1 MDKNF
6 IVLLVEDD
14 ENDALL
20 LQRALK
26 KNGITN
32 PVRWLRDGLQA
43 VQYLE
48 GEGDYFD
55 RKQYLFPK
63 VIILDLKMPRMSG
76 MELLGYL
83 QSHPKVKVIPTIV
96 LSSSRLV
103 QDIEA
108 AYSLG
113 AQTYFVKPTD
123 FEVLVKLLRSCM
135 DYWEM
140 GETLPK
146 QS

>member
-26 KNGITN
+26 KSGITN
-32 PVRWLRDGLQA
+32 PVKWLRDGMEA

-55 RKQYLFPK
+55 RKQCLFPK

-76 MELLGYL
+76 MELLRYL
-83 QSHPKVKVIPTIV
+83 QDHPKVKVIPTIV
-96 LSSSRLV
+96 LSSSRLA

-123 FEVLVKLLRSCM
+123 SEVLVKLLRSCV

-140 GETLPK
+140 GEKLPK
-146 QS
+146 

>member
-26 KNGITN
+26 KSGITN
-32 PVRWLRDGLQA
+32 PVKWLRDGMEA

-76 MELLGYL
+76 MELLRYL
-83 QSHPKVKVIPTIV
+83 QDHPKVKVIPTIV
-96 LSSSRLV
+96 LSSSRLA

-123 FEVLVKLLRSCM
+123 SEVLVKLLRSCL

-140 GETLPK
+140 GEKLPK
-146 QS
+146 